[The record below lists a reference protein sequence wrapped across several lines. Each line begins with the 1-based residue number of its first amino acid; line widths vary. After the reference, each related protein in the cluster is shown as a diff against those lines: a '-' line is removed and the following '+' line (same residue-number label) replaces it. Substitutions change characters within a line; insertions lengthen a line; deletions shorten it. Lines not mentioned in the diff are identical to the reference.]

1 MPKFDPEPGH
11 WYEDIEAGQIFC
23 VTAVDTAGKS
33 VEICSLD
40 GEKTEVFELSHWYAL
55 PLIQIDEPD
64 GTGGDAADDLDL
76 DLDDD
81 PSADADALGVS
92 LDGWDPEE

>member
-11 WYEDIEAGQIFC
+11 WYEDIEAGQIFR
-23 VTAVDTAGKS
+23 VTAVDDQGQN

-40 GEKTEVFELSHWYAL
+40 GETDCFELSHWYAL
-55 PLIQIDEPD
+55 SLIPIDEPD
-64 GTGGDAADDLDL
+64 GLEAADDLDL
-76 DLDDD
+76 DLDLD
-81 PSADADALGVS
+81 PDPAADAEELGVS